1 MLNAKEAVARARK
14 QGTVIPAFNVP
25 YLPML
30 RPIVQAVVDENAVA
44 MIQVARV
51 EWEKF
56 GAKSLEDIAAEYQK
70 YSDEKHTLLH
80 LDHVPVIDE
89 DMKRVDFIPILKRA
103 VVAGFQSVMIDGSRL
118 ELDANIAATNEA
130 ARIAHDAGIACE
142 AELGA
147 VMGHERGPAI
157 PYEEIFASKKG
168 FTQIGQVGRFVAESG
183 CNWLS
188 VAVGNIHGAIAE
200 ATRDQKKPEARLDVE
215 HIKALYEAAGIPLVL
230 HGGSGIKVDCIRQGI
245 KAGIAKINV
254 GTEIRQAYEK
264 TMQATGNDIETARQ
278 ATYEKVCGI
287 INDMLNIKNTRTLLY
302 GGE

>member
-44 MIQVARV
+44 MIQVARA

-56 GAKSLEDIAAEYQK
+56 RAKSLEDIAAEYQK
-70 YSDEKHTLLH
+70 CSNEKHTLLH

-89 DMKRVDFIPILKRA
+89 DMKRVDFIPMLKRA

-118 ELDANIAATNEA
+118 DLDANIAATNEA

-147 VMGHERGPAI
+147 VMGHESRPVM

-168 FTQIGQVGRFVAESG
+168 FTQIGQIGRFVAESG
-183 CNWLS
+183 CDWLS

-215 HIKALYEAAGIPLVL
+215 HIKALHEAAGIPLVL

-245 KAGIAKINV
+245 KAGIAKSMWERRY
-254 GTEIRQAYEK
+254 GRRMRKRCRQ
-264 TMQATGNDIETARQ
+264 QATISKRRGRQ
-278 ATYEKVCGI
+278 PMRRCAALSTIC
-287 INDMLNIKNTRTLLY
+287 
-302 GGE
+302 